1 VREGASEL
9 ERTTLAS
16 ETLLALVGAPAPTRA
31 PRAVQRAREYLRGAL
46 ARPVSLDE
54 LARHVAHDKFHL
66 ARAFRAHVGLP
77 PYAYLTQLRV
87 ARAREL
93 LRAGAS
99 PAQAAAS
106 VGFCD
111 ESQLHRHFRRI
122 VGVTPGVYAASVRA
136 RSTVLP
142 TLPKARRRERAMIA
156 CPELDHHA
164 HPPATV
170 RLGDLVL
177 RRMGY
182 GAMRLPGPDVWG
194 EPEDAAAART
204 VLRRAVDLGV
214 QLIDTA
220 WFYGPMVANR
230 LIAEALHPYPADLV
244 IATKLGSSRG
254 PDRSWVPALRPEALR
269 DAIEH
274 DLRSLRRERLDL
286 VHLRWMTASPVPL
299 AEALDCLIALQS
311 EGKLRHIGLSMLPI
325 PGTRSLA
332 HLEQNW
338 AARRIALTPEQFEA
352 LRGAAAQT

>member
-1 VREGASEL
+1 
-9 ERTTLAS
+9 
-16 ETLLALVGAPAPTRA
+16 
-31 PRAVQRAREYLRGAL
+31 
-46 ARPVSLDE
+46 
-54 LARHVAHDKFHL
+54 
-66 ARAFRAHVGLP
+66 
-77 PYAYLTQLRV
+77 
-87 ARAREL
+87 
-93 LRAGAS
+93 
-99 PAQAAAS
+99 
-106 VGFCD
+106 
-111 ESQLHRHFRRI
+111 
-122 VGVTPGVYAASVRA
+122 
-136 RSTVLP
+136 
-142 TLPKARRRERAMIA
+142 MIA

-170 RLGDLVL
+170 RLGDLEV

-311 EGKLRHIGLSMLPI
+311 EGKLRHIGLSNVGMAELELALARTPIAAVQNLYNLGGGDGVLARRTHCVVDAPEQVLARCEREGIAFLPFFPLAMGTVAQGRGALDEIARFHDATPAQIALAWLLARSKVMLPI